1 LKRTIERS
9 PTGQPRCPHE
19 GEGAELSSGK
29 GLKRR
34 YANFEPI
41 HGELGQKEA
50 LLRLWGYRND
60 LKTPLLIGLACT
72 LLWSLF
78 TLGQGGLV
86 ALFLK
91 VIKEGAQAGKMQEL
105 NFWTALGFFYFA
117 ARGVLAFGKDY
128 TWQFVAQ
135 RLSFKLRNEVY
146 GHLQKLPVSFFDH
159 RKTGQLMSS
168 LSHDVT
174 AVNSVLS
181 AIQDSI
187 NAPVILVGGVIALF
201 FINWPLAL
209 VSCVSLP
216 PIAFVI
222 VRASRKMRSYTG
234 RLQHNLS
241 LITEHAEET
250 LAGVRVVKSFGNE
263 NYEIDRFH
271 HISSNVFRSVLRTY
285 RTRLAMGP
293 MVEYLGIVAIVLVLW
308 VGGKQHI
315 QDPGKYP
322 IEYLAAFVIVLQ
334 QVANAARNF
343 GNISVNLAAAGKAA
357 DRVFTLL
364 DIQNDIVD
372 KPEAIHLDRV
382 QGRVEL
388 DNVGF
393 AYSHGIPVLAGI
405 SFVMEPGEV
414 VALVGP
420 TGSGKTTIAALVPRF
435 YDVTEGAVRVDGVDV
450 RDCALASLRAQ
461 IGIVPQDTI
470 LFAGTLRE
478 NIAYGRLGAPDEDII
493 AAAKMANAW
502 EFIEK
507 LPQGLDTVIGER
519 GTRLS
524 GGQRQRIAIAR
535 AVLRDPRILILDEAT
550 SSLDTQSEAL
560 VQGAL
565 ETLMRGR
572 TTLVIAHR
580 LSTIRKADKILVI
593 KDGHVVEAGAHAQL
607 MEQGGI
613 YSDLYRTQFRTD
625 DMLGCGP
632 FE

>member
-1 LKRTIERS
+1 LN
-9 PTGQPRCPHE
+9 
-19 GEGAELSSGK
+19 GK
-29 GLKRR
+29 GKRR
-34 YANFEPI
+34 AYANVEPVL
-41 HGELGQKEA
+41 GELGQKTA
-50 LLRLWGYRND
+50 LMRLWRYLVELRN
-60 LKTPLLIGLACT
+60 PLILGLTCT

-91 VIKEGAQAGKMQEL
+91 VIRESAASDKVGLQQL

-128 TWQFVAQ
+128 TWQYIAH
-135 RLSFKLRNEVY
+135 RLSLRLRNELF
-146 GHLQKLPVSFFDH
+146 GHLQKLPISFFDH
-159 RKTGQLMSS
+159 RKTGQLMSA
-168 LSHDVT
+168 LSHDIT
-174 AVNSVLS
+174 QVNTVLS

-201 FINWPLAL
+201 VINWPLAL
-209 VSCVSLP
+209 ISCIFLP
-216 PIAFVI
+216 PIAIVI
-222 VRASRKMRSYTG
+222 VRATRRMRAFAG

-241 LITEHAEET
+241 HITEHAEET
-250 LAGVRVVKSFGNE
+250 IAGVRVVKSFGNE
-263 NYEIDRFH
+263 EYEIERFRQ
-271 HISSNVFRSVLRTY
+271 ISTNVFRSVLRTV

-293 MVEYLGIVAIVLVLW
+293 LVEYLGIVAIILVLW

-315 QDPGKYP
+315 QDPLRYP
-322 IEYLAAFVIVLQ
+322 IEYMAAFVIVLQ
-334 QVANAARNF
+334 QVANAARNL
-343 GNISVNLAAAGKAA
+343 GNISVNLAQAGTAA

-364 DIQNDIVD
+364 DVKNDIAD
-372 KPEAIHLDRV
+372 KPEAIPFERLR
-382 QGRVEL
+382 GRVEF
-388 DNVGF
+388 DNVDF
-393 AYSHGIPVLAGI
+393 AYSHGIPVLRGI

-420 TGSGKTTIAALVPRF
+420 TGSGKTSIASLIPRF
-435 YDVTEGAVRVDGVDV
+435 YDVTQGSIRVDGVDV
-450 RDCALASLRAQ
+450 RDCVIKSLRSQ
-461 IGIVPQDTI
+461 IGIVPQDSV

-478 NIAYGRLGAPDEDII
+478 NILYGRMGASEDEII
-493 AAAKMANAW
+493 AAAKMSNAW

-560 VQGAL
+560 VQDAL
-565 ETLMRGR
+565 QRLVRHR

-580 LSTIRKADKILVI
+580 MSTIRNADKILVI
-593 KDGHVVEAGAHAQL
+593 KEGHVVEAGGHAQL

-613 YSDLYRTQFRTD
+613 YSDLYRTQFRND
-625 DMLGCGP
+625 DYSGRGP

>member
-1 LKRTIERS
+1 
-9 PTGQPRCPHE
+9 
-19 GEGAELSSGK
+19 
-29 GLKRR
+29 
-34 YANFEPI
+34 
-41 HGELGQKEA
+41 
-50 LLRLWGYRND
+50 
-60 LKTPLLIGLACT
+60 
-72 LLWSLF
+72 
-78 TLGQGGLV
+78 
-86 ALFLK
+86 
-91 VIKEGAQAGKMQEL
+91 
-105 NFWTALGFFYFA
+105 
-117 ARGVLAFGKDY
+117 FGKDY
-128 TWQFVAQ
+128 TWQYVAQ
-135 RLSFKLRNEVY
+135 RLSFRLRNEVY
-146 GHLQKLPVSFFDH
+146 GHLQQLPISFFDH

-181 AIQDSI
+181 ALQDSI
-187 NAPVILVGGVIALF
+187 NAPVILVGGIIAMF
-201 FINWPLAL
+201 VINWPLAL
-209 VSCVSLP
+209 ISCISLP

-222 VRASRKMRSYTG
+222 VRATGKMRSYTG

-263 NYEIDRFH
+263 NYETDRFRT
-271 HISSNVFRSVLRTY
+271 ISTNVFRAVLRTY

-315 QDPGKYP
+315 QAPTRYP
-322 IEYLAAFVIVLQ
+322 IELLAAFVIVLQ

-364 DIQNDIVD
+364 DVKNDLVD
-372 KPEAIHLDRV
+372 KPEAIRF
-382 QGRVEL
+382 GRVEGRIEL

-405 SFVMEPGEV
+405 SVVMEPGEV

-435 YDVTEGAVRVDGVDV
+435 YDVSQGAVRVDGVDV
-450 RDCALASLRAQ
+450 RDCELASLRAQ
-461 IGIVPQDTI
+461 IGIVPQDTV
-470 LFAGTLRE
+470 LFAGTLRD
-478 NIAYGRLGAPDEDII
+478 NIAYGKLGAPEEEII
-493 AAAKMANAW
+493 AAAKMGNAW

-535 AVLRDPRILILDEAT
+535 AVLRNPRILILDEAT
-550 SSLDTQSEAL
+550 SSLDTQSESL
-560 VQGAL
+560 VQEAL
-565 ETLMRGR
+565 ERLMKHR

-580 LSTIRKADKILVI
+580 LSTIRNADKILVI
-593 KDGHVVEAGAHAQL
+593 KDGHVVEGPAPHAEL
-607 MEQGGI
+607 LAQGGI
-613 YSDLYRTQFRTD
+613 YSNLYRTQFRAD
-625 DMLGCGP
+625 DLPERTP